1 MYVLKARS
9 RKINKMVNK
18 RFLQT
23 AERWMNK
30 DAPSE
35 RPKPREEKPD
45 KGLTQI
51 LQRDSNGKPRLKLK
65 PIEKTVV
72 HTPTQKD
79 YWDLIRIYECGGW
92 KWGSEELPTQ
102 NNHWNYEEETCVD
115 AGVDYP
121 SGIYDKGMFGFA
133 DRKFYI
139 GENWK
144 IISTQGFYDTQKIT
158 PGMLNEIN
166 VWFDENA

>member
-1 MYVLKARS
+1 MP
-9 RKINKMVNK
+9 NP
-18 RFLQT
+18 RFLKT

-35 RPKPREEKPD
+35 RPKPREEKSD

-51 LQRDSNGKPRLKLK
+51 LQRDSNGKPVLKLK
-65 PIEKTVV
+65 PIEKTAV
-72 HTPTQKD
+72 HTTTQKE
-79 YWDLIRIYECGGW
+79 YWDLMGVYECGGW
-92 KWGSEELPTQ
+92 KWSDGDLPTQ
-102 NNHWNYEEETCVD
+102 NNHWNYEEETCVE
-115 AGVDYP
+115 AGVNY
-121 SGIYDKGMFGFA
+121 SSRRGKFGYS

>member
-1 MYVLKARS
+1 MP
-9 RKINKMVNK
+9 NP
-18 RFLQT
+18 RFLKT

-51 LQRDSNGKPRLKLK
+51 LQEGSNGKPVLKLK
-65 PIEKTVV
+65 PIEKTTVN
-72 HTPTQKD
+72 TTTQKD
-79 YWDLIRIYECGGW
+79 YWDLMRVYECGSW
-92 KWGSEELPTQ
+92 KWTSEDLPTQ
-102 NNHWNYEEETCVD
+102 KDYWNTDKEENCIN

-121 SGIYDKGMFGFA
+121 SGIYNKGEFGYGNI
-133 DRKFYI
+133 KFLQ

-144 IISTQGFYDTQKIT
+144 IISIQGFYDIQKIT
-158 PGMLNEIN
+158 PEILNEIN
-166 VWFDENA
+166 VWFDGNGK